1 MGGAA
6 TAHAVHAVAVSSHA
20 SSGAAPV
27 GFNSGGG
34 GGAAAAAGAGGG
46 TGGEEGAVE
55 MASWGGAGD
64 GWARWWQSDMVT
76 VVENS
81 ELSKGIRVLQSQA
94 RSGVD
99 DDSEEAQRKRSVEEA
114 LRREMEEQRNAYL
127 ARRAQEG
134 GAGGPTVLPQ
144 EFLPLPPA
152 PLMSD
157 TQTAA
162 AAEGAVMVGPHGQVS
177 VVGQGAAVVAGVRAS
192 GVGVAGAEVRA
203 GQQFA
208 DTLQRQSA
216 FDEEEFE
223 DRDPDSD

>member
-1 MGGAA
+1 M
-6 TAHAVHAVAVSSHA
+6 
-20 SSGAAPV
+20 
-27 GFNSGGG
+27 
-34 GGAAAAAGAGGG
+34 
-46 TGGEEGAVE
+46 
-55 MASWGGAGD
+55 
-64 GWARWWQSDMVT
+64 
-76 VVENS
+76 
-81 ELSKGIRVLQSQA
+81 
-94 RSGVD
+94 
-99 DDSEEAQRKRSVEEA
+99 
-114 LRREMEEQRNAYL
+114 
-127 ARRAQEG
+127 
-134 GAGGPTVLPQ
+134 LPQ

-216 FDEEEFE
+216 FDEEDFE

>member
-1 MGGAA
+1 MEKQGGAA

-81 ELSKGIRVLQSQA
+81 GLPMPY
-94 RSGVD
+94 
-99 DDSEEAQRKRSVEEA
+99 A
-114 LRREMEEQRNAYL
+114 LCPMPYALCPIPY
-127 ARRAQEG
+127 
-134 GAGGPTVLPQ
+134 
-144 EFLPLPPA
+144 
-152 PLMSD
+152 
-157 TQTAA
+157 
-162 AAEGAVMVGPHGQVS
+162 
-177 VVGQGAAVVAGVRAS
+177 
-192 GVGVAGAEVRA
+192 
-203 GQQFA
+203 
-208 DTLQRQSA
+208 
-216 FDEEEFE
+216 
-223 DRDPDSD
+223 